1 MSKVIKTA
9 IPKLTSPR
17 KAPFTVFIEGN
28 IGAGKTTF
36 LNHFKKYDDVRLYTE
51 PVEKWRNVDGFNLL
65 VIESIFVPHFSDLII
80 LNNLIFLAPNYDA
93 RPQICRDNIDY
104 KKEFTFSHSMSHNIS
119 ILTARHMFIIR
130 IVDNSVCFISISYLQ
145 ELMYKES
152 HKWAFPFQTYV
163 TLTMLQTHTELT
175 NKRIKLMERSLYSAR
190 LAFSFYRLI
199 IVDSAFIGNLFQQ
212 NQNGHLFIYFLF
224 QK

>member
-65 VIESIFVPHFSDLII
+65 VIESMFFLQINRTSDLI
-80 LNNLIFLAPNYDA
+80 
-93 RPQICRDNIDY
+93 
-104 KKEFTFSHSMSHNIS
+104 TS
-119 ILTARHMFIIR
+119 
-130 IVDNSVCFISISYLQ
+130 
-145 ELMYKES
+145 
-152 HKWAFPFQTYV
+152 
-163 TLTMLQTHTELT
+163 
-175 NKRIKLMERSLYSAR
+175 
-190 LAFSFYRLI
+190 
-199 IVDSAFIGNLFQQ
+199 
-212 NQNGHLFIYFLF
+212 
-224 QK
+224 